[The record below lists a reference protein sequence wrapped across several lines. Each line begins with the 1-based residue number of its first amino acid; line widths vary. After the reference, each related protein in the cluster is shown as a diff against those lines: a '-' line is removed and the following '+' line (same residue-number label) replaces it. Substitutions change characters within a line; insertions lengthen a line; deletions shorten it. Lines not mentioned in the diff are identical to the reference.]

1 MDSLPGLDPKG
12 MMATFDRTDA
22 LNRDDIQFFT
32 TDHPLLR
39 NSLDSLLSSEKG
51 NAVLSVYQGTEA
63 PGIFLQV
70 TYLVECLAPRHLHID
85 RYLGITPITLWLN
98 HTGEVIASPDL
109 SAGKINPTPD
119 TDDILGNSGIKRLVK
134 KMLKSAENHVY
145 GLTQEMVEESRISV
159 EQELQ
164 SEISRLQMLARINPG
179 VDPAEIKN
187 LQAHQASLEEAL
199 AETRYRLDSLHLV
212 VVES

>member
-1 MDSLPGLDPKG
+1 M
-12 MMATFDRTDA
+12 
-22 LNRDDIQFFT
+22 
-32 TDHPLLR
+32 
-39 NSLDSLLSSEKG
+39 
-51 NAVLSVYQGTEA
+51 LSVYQGTEA

-109 SAGKINPTPD
+109 SAGKISPTPD

-145 GLTQEMVEESRISV
+145 GLTQEMVDESRISV

-164 SEISRLQMLARINPG
+164 SEISRLQMLARLNPS
-179 VDPAEIKN
+179 VDQSEIKN
-187 LQAHQASLEEAL
+187 LQTHQRSLFKNIGGRAPLSAGVDSNGGEFQISQG
-199 AETRYRLDSLHLV
+199 YRLFRGLWKKIESVCALYPLATKENRGLQCHLGRI
-212 VVES
+212 